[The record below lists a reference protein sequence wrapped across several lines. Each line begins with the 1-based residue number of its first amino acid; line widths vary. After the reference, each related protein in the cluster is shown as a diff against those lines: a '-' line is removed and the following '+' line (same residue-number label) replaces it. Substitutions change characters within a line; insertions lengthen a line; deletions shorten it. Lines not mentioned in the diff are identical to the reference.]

1 MMENVFTATK
11 ISSNPSSEILHS
23 EKSIQNT
30 INSFLGGKVLVFFH
44 TNLTGG
50 YIEKKILNYFFGV
63 RIFF

>member
-30 INSFLGGKVLVFFH
+30 INSFLGGKVLVFSHEFDR
-44 TNLTGG
+44 
-50 YIEKKILNYFFGV
+50 
-63 RIFF
+63 RIY